1 MKILSSLKTSFFSKF
16 VANTNWTTFIHI
28 VTLCHTV
35 PYSSTVRNC
44 VISNSFFKRTYPG
57 LFLHFSHAC
66 LFHTWLADVRM
77 WTTNFH
83 PCLFRYVPNT
93 DNVKNVKYFSELCSL
108 LTSTA
113 VTTASTTSRRLHHGG
128 LEERIQRAK
137 AKVQNGLLHMGSGS
151 SISSSS
157 SSSLSA
163 FAGSGPASMTLP
175 NGVPPTGH
183 RVKLS
188 TRFQTAQKLNYKLAA
203 LSSFSTRL
211 VFLSSLQYKFYLYY
225 HTGSIFIA
233 IS

>member
-16 VANTNWTTFIHI
+16 VANTNWTTIIHI

-113 VTTASTTSRRLHHGG
+113 VTTASTTSTT
-128 LEERIQRAK
+128 
-137 AKVQNGLLHMGSGS
+137 
-151 SISSSS
+151 
-157 SSSLSA
+157 SA
-163 FAGSGPASMTLP
+163 
-175 NGVPPTGH
+175 
-183 RVKLS
+183 KLS
-188 TRFQTAQKLNYKLAA
+188 TTTTADTAPTMCKTDEFRCGTGEVLIT
-203 LSSFSTRL
+203 LST
-211 VFLSSLQYKFYLYY
+211 YLFTYLPR
-225 HTGSIFIA
+225 
-233 IS
+233 